1 MNYYF
6 RPLHGS
12 HRPQLLSCRKHFLLQ
27 QQQLLAAWQALQP
40 AAGPR
45 CGGKADT
52 CITLALPYKTQRLSS
67 VQVINVKKLLRRFLI
82 GATKAWSLSGHQN
95 FHAQTEPQRLPNFFA
110 QWAGKQAVCQAKKML
125 VLCSLTHDPYIC
137 DRIFNDAPRSC
148 DSSYSLP
155 PGGVQVKL
163 GEHCSSNYG
172 LTARN
177 GFQVSFGTVAEKLG
191 WELDFN
197 INKGLRVC
205 V

>member
-1 MNYYF
+1 MG
-6 RPLHGS
+6 RQAGS
-12 HRPQLLSCRKHFLLQ
+12 
-27 QQQLLAAWQALQP
+27 
-40 AAGPR
+40 
-45 CGGKADT
+45 
-52 CITLALPYKTQRLSS
+52 LPSQKNVSF
-67 VQVINVKKLLRRFLI
+67 VQ
-82 GATKAWSLSGHQN
+82 
-95 FHAQTEPQRLPNFFA
+95 
-110 QWAGKQAVCQAKKML
+110 
-125 VLCSLTHDPYIC
+125 THDPYIC

>member
-1 MNYYF
+1 
-6 RPLHGS
+6 
-12 HRPQLLSCRKHFLLQ
+12 
-27 QQQLLAAWQALQP
+27 
-40 AAGPR
+40 
-45 CGGKADT
+45 
-52 CITLALPYKTQRLSS
+52 
-67 VQVINVKKLLRRFLI
+67 
-82 GATKAWSLSGHQN
+82 
-95 FHAQTEPQRLPNFFA
+95 
-110 QWAGKQAVCQAKKML
+110 ML